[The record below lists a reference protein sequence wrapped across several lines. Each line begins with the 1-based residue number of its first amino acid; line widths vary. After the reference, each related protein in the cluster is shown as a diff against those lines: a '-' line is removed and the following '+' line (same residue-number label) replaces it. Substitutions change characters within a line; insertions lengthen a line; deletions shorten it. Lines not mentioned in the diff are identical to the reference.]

1 MVVAFF
7 EDHVSVTGCPTWTEA
22 AEALRAT
29 LGDAAD
35 GASCA
40 AATGFSP
47 LAIGASATKPIKT
60 EVRSEWKGILFI
72 PWVMS
77 IHTNLEAP
85 KCPHSLV
92 QGLLVQGLRKSTT
105 L

>member
-7 EDHVSVTGCPTWTEA
+7 DDHVSVTVCPTWTET

-35 GASCA
+35 GASWA

-47 LAIGASATKPIKT
+47 LAISTSATKPSKT
-60 EVRSEWKGILFI
+60 EVRSEW
-72 PWVMS
+72 
-77 IHTNLEAP
+77 
-85 KCPHSLV
+85 
-92 QGLLVQGLRKSTT
+92 
-105 L
+105 